1 MSNEILLN
9 DRPQFET
16 KSGREYHFIEFRK
29 SHLHVWKNGRGTS
42 MGDGLVPVKDVSIA
56 TLKKLVVWSKLPKTT
71 QTELTELEEAEKIA
85 PVLRMAHARKH
96 KRNKYEGIPR
106 EVTCCKCGTKQ
117 SINPAYIVKRVDKL
131 FTTVE
136 KWCANYEC
144 RKCNPTPRG
153 RKANPKY
160 AHLPKELVCKC
171 GNKVK
176 TSATAI
182 VGAAERRK
190 ITPEEYVEKYV
201 CQSCHKTKGL
211 GRGRTANPKYAHL
224 PRELVCKCG
233 NKVKSSPQAIIAA
246 AERRKITPEEYV
258 ERYECQ
264 SCNKTIGRKKG
275 YKCKKKTKKVIKKST
290 GRKRGRPRKS

>member
-1 MSNEILLN
+1 MSNEILLE
-9 DRPQFET
+9 DRPKFET
-16 KSGREYHFIEFRK
+16 KSGRQFHFIEFRK
-29 SHLHVWKNGRGTS
+29 PHLHVWEDKKGNGIS
-42 MGDGLVPVKDVSIA
+42 NGLVPVKDVSIG
-56 TLKKLVVWSKLPKTT
+56 TLKELVVWPKLSKDT
-71 QTELTELEEAEKIA
+71 QAELTEIEEAEKIA

-106 EVTCCKCGTKQ
+106 EVTCCKCSSKQ
-117 SINPAYIVKRVDKL
+117 SINPAYVIKRADKL

-182 VGAAERRK
+182 VGAAKRRK
-190 ITPEEYVEKYV
+190 TTPEEYVEKYE

-211 GRGRTANPKYAHL
+211 GRRRKANPKYAHF
-224 PRELVCKCG
+224 PKELVCKCG
-233 NKVKSSPQAIIAA
+233 NKVGTSPSAIVATA
-246 AERRKITPEEYV
+246 KRKMMTPEEFV
-258 ERYECQ
+258 EQYQCQ
-264 SCNKTIGRKKG
+264 
-275 YKCKKKTKKVIKKST
+275 KCRPS
-290 GRKRGRPRKS
+290 KRGRPKKS